1 MNHLDTTTIQPTGL
15 GTTLFVPALVRPDRD
30 DFPEQPSMTNLG
42 HRLGVYLSLVIALR
56 AKHAPTAA
64 HCLRVAQNLSAWGL
78 YFQLPSEQIEQFE
91 LAGLLHDIGKV
102 GIPERILQKP
112 SQLLPEERVL
122 VEDHP
127 QMAVEILCSA
137 GVHPEIIESIEHLA
151 CWFDNSNRNGQ
162 SSPLPL
168 TQRILAIVDAFDAM
182 TSEQSYRPAM
192 TNEQALVELGRMSGR
207 QFDPKLVAS
216 FAEVVTNS
224 NDTLRRHV
232 EARWLNSG
240 MTGSMVHLFQHQV
253 AAERSSNV
261 AIQSLSQIFHR
272 QMMDHMNDGV
282 IFVDTEL
289 RILEWNKAAEHLTG
303 LHHSAILHTEW
314 IPDLVGLSD
323 EQGRAIATENCPI
336 KSVLRTSQPATRR
349 FLLKQLSGK
358 RLLVETQ
365 LMPILDDSGTLRGGA
380 MLLGDASEQ
389 AGLEEKLIEL
399 HTLATQDSLTKVA
412 NRSEL
417 NRRLP
422 IFVREAQTTRKSA
435 SVLIC
440 DIDFFKRINDTFGHA
455 AGDEAL
461 KVFAAVLRDLSRNT
475 DLVARYGGE
484 EFVIL
489 CHDCDLVSAVRIGET
504 LRQRL
509 QATPVAA
516 LKGKCMTASF
526 GVSEIIATDAAEDP
540 LERADQALLQAKQT
554 GRDRVVSIS
563 GNDSTTANATK
574 KSKPENKQANTSW
587 LSWLGT
593 GEVEPMAKADLIS
606 NVPRGIAIEKLK
618 GFIADSKAE
627 IIHIETERVHLR
639 VDCRNAPMTRRDADR
654 PTVFEIKIDLEDI
667 DVAGIGRADGI
678 QRQTR
683 LKLEIFAGRNR
694 DRRTDA
700 LVDQANRLRHSFQAY
715 LVAHEISNEMRE
727 RLIPVYKPGADGR

>member
-1 MNHLDTTTIQPTGL
+1 MNDSVTTISPTDL
-15 GTTLFVPALVRPDRD
+15 VPTLFVPALASPGSVGLH
-30 DFPEQPSMTNLG
+30 EEPSMANLG

-112 SQLLPEERVL
+112 SQLLPVERVL
-122 VEDHP
+122 VEEHP
-127 QMAVEILCSA
+127 QVAVEILRSA
-137 GVHPEIIESIEHLA
+137 GVHPEIIGSIEQLGY
-151 CWFDNSNRNGQ
+151 WYDNSNRNGV

-182 TSEQSYRPAM
+182 TSEQTYRRAM
-192 TNEQALVELGRMSGR
+192 TKEEALGELVRMGGR

-216 FAEVVTNS
+216 FVEVVTNA

-232 EARWLNSG
+232 EARWIDSG
-240 MTGSMVHLFQHQV
+240 MSGSMVHLFKHQR
-253 AAERSSNV
+253 ASDCGGNS
-261 AIQSLSQIFHR
+261 AIQSLNQIFHR

-282 IFVDTEL
+282 IFVDTES

-303 LHHSAILHTEW
+303 LDRSAILHAEW
-314 IPDLVGLSD
+314 RPELVGLSD
-323 EQGRAIATENCPI
+323 EHGRAIATENCPI
-336 KSVLRTSQPATRR
+336 QNTLRTRQPATNR
-349 FLLKQLSGK
+349 FLLKQQGGK
-358 RLLVETQ
+358 RLLVDAQ
-365 LMPILDDSGTLRGGA
+365 LMPIFDDRGTLRGGA

-389 AGLEEKLIEL
+389 AGLEEKVIEL
-399 HTLATQDSLTKVA
+399 HTLASQDSLTKVA
-412 NRSEL
+412 NRAEL

-422 IFVREAQTTRKSA
+422 IFVRDAQTTGKSA

-461 KVFAAVLRDLSRNT
+461 KVFAAVLKDLSRNT

-489 CHDCDLVSAVRIGET
+489 CHDCDLVSAIRIGET
-504 LRQRL
+504 IRQRL
-509 QATPVAA
+509 QATPVAV

-526 GVSEIIATDAAEDP
+526 GVSEVINTDIPEAP
-540 LERADQALLQAKQT
+540 LERADKALLQAKQT

-563 GNDSTTANATK
+563 GHDATALNAGK
-574 KSKPENKQANTSW
+574 NAKPENKQSSTSW
-587 LSWLGT
+587 LSWLSA
-593 GEVEPMAKADLIS
+593 GEVEPMATADLIS
-606 NVPRGIAIEKLK
+606 SVPRGIAIEKLK
-618 GFIADSKAE
+618 GFVADCKAE
-627 IIHIETERVHLR
+627 VIDIETERVHLR
-639 VDCRNAPMTRRDADR
+639 VDCRNAPMARRDADR

-667 DVAGIGRADGI
+667 DVSGTGRADGI

-683 LKLEIFAGRNR
+683 LKIQIYATRNR

-700 LVDQANRLRHSFQAY
+700 LVDQANRLLHSFQAY
-715 LVAHEISNEMRE
+715 LVARVITNEMQS
-727 RLIPVYKPGADGR
+727 RLIPVYKPGKDGR